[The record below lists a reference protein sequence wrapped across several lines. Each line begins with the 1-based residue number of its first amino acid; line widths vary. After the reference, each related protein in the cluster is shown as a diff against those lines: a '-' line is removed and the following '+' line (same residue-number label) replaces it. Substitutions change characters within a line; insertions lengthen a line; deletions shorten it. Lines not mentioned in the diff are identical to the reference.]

1 MKVRKN
7 DKVIVIT
14 GKDKGKSG
22 KVLRVHP
29 KLGKVVVEGVNIVT
43 KHVRPRNSNEKGQK
57 AFFPAKLDVSKVMV
71 LCPKCGKATRVG
83 YRKTESAKQKNER
96 ICKKCHQAF
105 TA

>member
-22 KVLRVHP
+22 KVLRAHP
-29 KLGKVVVEGVNIVT
+29 KLGKVVVEGVNIIT
-43 KHVRPRNSNEKGQK
+43 KHVRPRNENEKGQK
-57 AFFPAKLDVSKVMV
+57 AYFPGKLDVSKVMV

-83 YRKTESAKQKNER
+83 YRKVESAKQKNER
-96 ICKKCHQAF
+96 MCKKCHQAF
-105 TA
+105 TT